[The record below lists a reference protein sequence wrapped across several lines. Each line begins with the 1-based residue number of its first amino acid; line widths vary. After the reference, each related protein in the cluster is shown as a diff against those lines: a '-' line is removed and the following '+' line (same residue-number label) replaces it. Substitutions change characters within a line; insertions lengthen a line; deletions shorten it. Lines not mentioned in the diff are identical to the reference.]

1 MEVSL
6 KSDNTFAS
14 KLHTNIVEV
23 VFMTDKKLKIILTI
37 TLILNLIPNTLI
49 VSATQS
55 APDPYML
62 VRQIP
67 RPPLSV
73 NQCLSILAKPIMLSN
88 SQIEIWQNQYDT
100 LMKEIAIYEGQEEDS
115 LAGIQKSIDDL
126 VDQLYTHYSQ
136 EDDTFNGLSTDEQLA
151 IIQAD
156 SLFQEWQTYYD
167 QQLANYY
174 QLIHQAEEISTQM
187 KQTEIVETQADTIL
201 NDESINENQCQLY
214 AYSMPQLSPD
224 TILLDQHTNNL
235 QDYLRQ
241 VGDYLNKIVPSAYK
255 MVTFQAIQDMFNRQ
269 DTLEELE
276 TQLSNKQNVKI
287 DVESLNQYSYEK
299 VLSLAE
305 IETYAL
311 LALRDYHHHQD
322 DSALK
327 QAYHDIIDTK
337 EKQYQYFYAINQ
349 PAFNRLSEML
359 ANYLNDKQ
367 LNDAESF
374 EKVKQFQADYQ
385 LKLVFF
391 QEDNQSWVINPGHD
405 SGYRLEFS
413 DIASHQDQNRSQLD
427 QIESV
432 FLYSNHDEHERESEN
447 SDIASQSLNQ
457 NDNLAALKEKLNQ
470 QKSQVEKPNRSNLRD
485 QLNSPPKNDNKK
497 ANGLQLPSTGESS
510 IFTWIAGGLLLVGI
524 LLLIVNRWLHFKDKK
539 KRQEIELD

>member
-1 MEVSL
+1 MAL
-6 KSDNTFAS
+6 
-14 KLHTNIVEV
+14 L
-23 VFMTDKKLKIILTI
+23 
-37 TLILNLIPNTLI
+37 LNLIPNTLL
-49 VSATQS
+49 VSATQV

-73 NQCLSILAKPIMLSN
+73 NQCLSILSKPIMLSN

-100 LMKEIAIYEGQEEDS
+100 LMKEMAVYEGEEENS
-115 LAGIQKSIDDL
+115 LAGIQQSIDGL
-126 VDQLYTHYSQ
+126 IDQLYTYYSQ
-136 EDDTFNGLSTDEQLA
+136 EDDTFNGLSADEQLA

-156 SLFQEWQTYYD
+156 SLYQEWQTYYD

-174 QLIHQAEEISTQM
+174 QLLQQAEEISTQM
-187 KQTEIVETQADTIL
+187 KQAETVESSVETIL
-201 NDESINENQCQLY
+201 NDESIHENQCQLY

-224 TILLDQHTNNL
+224 TILLDQYTDNL

-269 DTLEELE
+269 DTFEELE
-276 TQLSNKQNVKI
+276 TQLSSKQNLKI

-305 IETYAL
+305 VETYAL

-322 DSALK
+322 DTILK
-327 QAYHDIIDTK
+327 QAYYDMIDTK

-359 ANYLNDKQ
+359 ANYLNDKH
-367 LNDAESF
+367 LNDVNAF
-374 EKVKQFQADYQ
+374 EKVKQFQSDFQ

-391 QEDNQSWVINPGHD
+391 QEDSKSWVINPGHD

-413 DIASHQDQNRSQLD
+413 DISSHQNQNSSQPD
-427 QIESV
+427 RTDIQSV
-432 FLYSNHDEHERESEN
+432 VLHSNHKENESDSEE
-447 SDIASQSLNQ
+447 SDITSQELNQ

-470 QKSQVEKPNRSNLRD
+470 QKSQVEKPNRLNSRN
-485 QLNSPPKNDNKK
+485 QLNSPPKNSNKK

-539 KRQEIELD
+539 RRQEIELD